1 MTKIRVNDN
10 GEVTEDDSKAML
22 PNDPLYLISPSST
35 PGDWGNKS
43 MFKQDTTYIE
53 TYDIDY
59 GGQKHTIAVK
69 YSLVKD
75 EVRAPENN
83 TGDSGRTP
91 HGKHARKNVGVS
103 IMRADRKIT
112 LDTDLTSASE
122 SRERWWGVEMD
133 IPSSLDLVVGLTNNK
148 QQTDTLSAIMNT
160 INQFIDDDSDEHNL
174 TTDLEEQGSTEGQ
187 IFRMIKQIHSHIR
200 SMQRR
205 LRAVR
210 EGARTSGSTS
220 TLEAKIDSGIK
231 QETEEGI
238 TDQND
243 KDRETISKEQRI
255 VMLTNVMTS
264 EGTEKPIAKEKATRL
279 VMEDRKITFDTVDG
293 EGSNF
298 FSIENTG
305 GILRVKINAN
315 HRAYRNLL
323 FLTEHEYNKELSN
336 EERLSLTKDGLWL
349 LIASWARYEDLITS
363 AEKRK
368 RVQDIR
374 YDWGRKL
381 DLFLE

>member
-1 MTKIRVNDN
+1 
-10 GEVTEDDSKAML
+10 
-22 PNDPLYLISPSST
+22 
-35 PGDWGNKS
+35 
-43 MFKQDTTYIE
+43 
-53 TYDIDY
+53 
-59 GGQKHTIAVK
+59 
-69 YSLVKD
+69 
-75 EVRAPENN
+75 
-83 TGDSGRTP
+83 
-91 HGKHARKNVGVS
+91 
-103 IMRADRKIT
+103 
-112 LDTDLTSASE
+112 
-122 SRERWWGVEMD
+122 
-133 IPSSLDLVVGLTNNK
+133 
-148 QQTDTLSAIMNT
+148 
-160 INQFIDDDSDEHNL
+160 
-174 TTDLEEQGSTEGQ
+174 
-187 IFRMIKQIHSHIR
+187 
-200 SMQRR
+200 MQRR

-238 TDQND
+238 TGQSD

-323 FLTEHEYNKELSN
+323 FLTEHEDNEELSN

-374 YDWGRKL
+374 YDWGREL
-381 DLFLE
+381 DLFLEQNEH